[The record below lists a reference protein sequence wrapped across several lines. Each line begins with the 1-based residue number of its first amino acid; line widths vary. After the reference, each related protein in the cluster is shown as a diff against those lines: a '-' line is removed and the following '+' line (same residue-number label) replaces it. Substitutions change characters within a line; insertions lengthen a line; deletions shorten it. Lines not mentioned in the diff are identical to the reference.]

1 MFESLAQ
8 SIADAAAKISFDSL
22 VWFAWGSFAA
32 IFILALTLCL
42 CLPSVRS
49 SSKRPYLCLVYAYTA
64 TTFALFLTAFSIEQA
79 AFIACIFWIAGYVSY
94 GILCAMSG
102 KKKREART
110 LPAQVAACAAPAI
123 QAQTVPLQTVQ
134 LQPVQQPAPAPKA
147 PKIASGAN
155 PARNNVRLDHA
166 IAVTNRLLQKN
177 LGKTDRQELE
187 KLKNT
192 LEVMKVK
199 GALTPAEGEILNENF
214 NTLLKL
220 MAKYNI

>member
-1 MFESLAQ
+1 MFESLSQ
-8 SIADAAAKISFDSL
+8 IIADAAAKIPFDSL

-32 IFILALTLCL
+32 IFVLALTLCL

-64 TTFALFLTAFSIEQA
+64 TTFALFLTVFSIEQA

-94 GILCAMSG
+94 GVLCALSG
-102 KKKREART
+102 KKKRQART
-110 LPAQVAACAAPAI
+110 LPAQVAACAAPVG
-123 QAQTVPLQTVQ
+123 QVQ
-134 LQPVQQPAPAPKA
+134 PVPVQQSVLTSKVQ
-147 PKIASGAN
+147 KTASGAN
-155 PARNNVRLDHA
+155 YARNNVRLDHA

>member
-1 MFESLAQ
+1 MFKSLAQ
-8 SIADAAAKISFDSL
+8 NIADAAAKISFDSL

-42 CLPSVRS
+42 SLPSVRS

-64 TTFALFLTAFSIEQA
+64 TTFALFLTAFSMEQA
-79 AFIACIFWIAGYVSY
+79 AFIACIFWIVGYVSY
-94 GILCAMSG
+94 GVLCALSG
-102 KKKREART
+102 KKKRGPRT
-110 LPAQVAACAAPAI
+110 LPAQVAACAAPAAPM
-123 QAQTVPLQTVQ
+123 QNVPVQ
-134 LQPVQQPAPAPKA
+134 IVQPQPVQQPTPPPKA
-147 PKIASGAN
+147 SKPASGSN

-199 GALTPAEGEILNENF
+199 GTLTPAEGEILNENF

-220 MAKYNI
+220 MAKYNV

>member
-8 SIADAAAKISFDSL
+8 NIAEKFPFDTL
-22 VWFAWGSFAA
+22 VWLTWGSFVA
-32 IFILALTLCL
+32 IFILSLTLCL
-42 CLPSVRS
+42 SLPSMRQ

-64 TTFALFLTAFSIEQA
+64 VTLALFLTVNTVEEA
-79 AFIACIFWIAGYVSY
+79 AFTACIFWVAGYLSY
-94 GILCAMSG
+94 GVLCALSRD
-102 KKKREART
+102 KKKRGIRTAPAEASACAVPP
-110 LPAQVAACAAPAI
+110 LAAQNVQPAAQVI
-123 QAQTVPLQTVQ
+123 
-134 LQPVQQPAPAPKA
+134 QPVQKPSPAPKS
-147 PKIASGAN
+147 PKPAAGTTF
-155 PARNNVRLDHA
+155 ARNNVRLDHA

-199 GALTPAEGEILNENF
+199 GSLSPAEGEILNENF

-220 MAKYNI
+220 MAKYNV